1 MNQKKENQNKKS
13 NISTILKNRK
23 QIKKYNNQ
31 INQTQTSYYRILNY
45 ITGQYYYSLKKEFTY
60 NEIIK
65 SCNTTNETL
74 NELKTYLEKKEHI
87 KMKKNKITVDY
98 ETILVFEEMLNN
110 HKSFYLNQS
119 LGLFALVVSDIT
131 LAIAIFQTSTINVL
145 IVIIT
150 IIVFAIMVKMIYN
163 DILKTKLD
171 QIIPTIYFTNKKE

>member
-1 MNQKKENQNKKS
+1 MKPKNKK
-13 NISTILKNRK
+13 LEK
-23 QIKKYNNQ
+23 QRIKKYDKQ
-31 INQTQTSYYRILNY
+31 INQAQASYYRILNY

-87 KMKKNKITVDY
+87 KMKKNKIIVNY
-98 ETILVFEEMLNN
+98 EIILVFEEILNN

-119 LGLFALVVSDIT
+119 YGLLSFGISSFSFT
-131 LAIAIFQTSTINVL
+131 IAIFQILKNNQLVGIT
-145 IVIIT
+145 IVIMFV
-150 IIVFAIMVKMIYN
+150 IVGKMVN

-171 QIIPTIYFTNKKE
+171 QIIPTIYFDNKKE